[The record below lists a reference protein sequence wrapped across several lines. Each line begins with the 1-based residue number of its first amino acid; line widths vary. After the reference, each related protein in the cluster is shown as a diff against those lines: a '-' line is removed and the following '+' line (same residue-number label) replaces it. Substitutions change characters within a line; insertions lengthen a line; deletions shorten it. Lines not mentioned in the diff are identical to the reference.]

1 MRDRWRARTDRVRGG
16 HGVLR
21 EPTPPNRE
29 VFDPPAYGL
38 RQTAGRLVNVW
49 REQRRLSFVG
59 LGYAFVYSVLSL
71 AIPLLIA
78 TAIDSSIVDHR
89 YPLAPL
95 LVAIAVLSVLRAWVN
110 YRRRYATSRV
120 GVAIEARLRE
130 LLYEQYLRYPRPFY
144 DRQPTGQV
152 LSRATNDLYPV
163 RYFIGWGLVQAV
175 QSSMLIVGTG
185 VLLALTN
192 WQLALWSALPMPL
205 IAIAARR
212 FGGLVAPVSRAVQ
225 ARKGDLTDA
234 ANEAVVGIE
243 MVQAFGRGQIVR
255 DRFARSRCC
264 NQDGDAP
271 PGAARVHLPTP
282 IFYLPSLSV
291 ALVLF
296 LGGRS
301 VIQGTMS
308 YGDLALFIQLLLQ
321 LVWPLESIGWIL
333 DLSQRALAAAGRTFS
348 WLDQIPL
355 LPEPSPAKARRRA
368 RDRPAVV
375 AFDDVHFAYA
385 EGAEVLRG
393 VRLRVEPGEVVAVC
407 GRTGAGKSTLLSLA
421 PRLYDPCRGA
431 VTLAGID
438 LRAMTLEEVRSSVTV
453 VTQRPLLFTETLR
466 ENLLAGC
473 PDASR
478 NRDRARVP
486 TSWCVDVPR
495 PAARRPGHDHRRARH
510 QPLRRPAPARHAR
523 PRVALAGARGGAR
536 RSAVGRRHGG

>member
-1 MRDRWRARTDRVRGG
+1 MERT
-16 HGVLR
+16 
-21 EPTPPNRE
+21 
-29 VFDPPAYGL
+29 A
-38 RQTAGRLVNVW
+38 A
-49 REQRRLSFVG
+49 LSFVG

-255 DRFARSRCC
+255 DRFGDRAAAIRAEMLRQARLESIY
-264 NQDGDAP
+264 
-271 PGAARVHLPTP
+271 LPP

-385 EGAEVLRG
+385 EGAGGALRS
-393 VRLRVEPGEVVAVC
+393 E
-407 GRTGAGKSTLLSLA
+407 A
-421 PRLYDPCRGA
+421 PRRAGRGRRRVRADRCRKVDPAVARPSPVRPVPRRGYDRGNRPA
-431 VTLAGID
+431 RDDARGGPQLGHGRHAATAPVHRDVAGEPARR
-438 LRAMTLEEVRSSVTV
+438 LPRR
-453 VTQRPLLFTETLR
+453 QP
-466 ENLLAGC
+466 
-473 PDASR
+473 

-510 QPLRRPAPARHAR
+510 QPLRRPAPAGHAR